1 MFEPIE
7 IKRSG
12 DLVRFLRE
20 DDNGKK
26 VKTVLL
32 GNGFCLDHPTLK
44 EVFIFNK
51 SDKQAISQSINEA
64 EKKSL
69 TEWLN
74 QEKKECPEKFLDR
87 VRLHVSKEI

>member
-51 SDKQAISQSINEA
+51 LYLNQLMKQ
-64 EKKSL
+64 KKSL
-69 TEWLN
+69 
-74 QEKKECPEKFLDR
+74 
-87 VRLHVSKEI
+87 